1 MKNSGDKFSASISD
15 QEPHPLDSRPSVGSL
30 ENVEGEITLIDG
42 NNFGIRHKGDSSGV
56 LLPVNLPAQM
66 RKAGIRVVFSG
77 SIKRADP
84 EEMWAG
90 QPFLLTD
97 IKEV

>member
-1 MKNSGDKFSASISD
+1 MKNSADKFSASISD
-15 QEPHPLDSRPSVGSL
+15 QERHPLDNRPSVSSL

-42 NNFGIRHKGDSSGV
+42 SNFGIRYKGGSSDT
-56 LLPVNLPAQM
+56 LSPVNLPAQF
-66 RKAGIRVVFSG
+66 RKAGIRVIFSG

-90 QPFLLTD
+90 QPFILTD

>member
-1 MKNSGDKFSASISD
+1 MKNSADKFTASVSD
-15 QEPHPLDSRPSVGSL
+15 LGRHPLDSRPTVSSL
-30 ENVEGEITLIDG
+30 ENAEGAITLIDG
-42 NNFGIRHKGDSSGV
+42 NNFGIRQKGDGAV
-56 LLPVNLPAQM
+56 LLLPVNLPAQL
-66 RKAGIRVVFSG
+66 RKAGTRVIFSG
-77 SIKRADP
+77 SIKQPNP